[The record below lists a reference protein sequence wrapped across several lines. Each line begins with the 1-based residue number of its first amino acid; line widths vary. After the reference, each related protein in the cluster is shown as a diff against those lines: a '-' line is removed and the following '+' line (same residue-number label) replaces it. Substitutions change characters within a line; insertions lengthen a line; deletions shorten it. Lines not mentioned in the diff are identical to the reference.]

1 MGLDWVTTTYL
12 TFMFIALYLFSFFIL
27 LAIKNRATL
36 FHSPNASRARSVS
49 VIIPVYNE
57 EKSVAGTVEHVFASR
72 YPREK
77 MEAIV
82 VNDGSTDTTEHVVKG
97 LLRKYPRLRLITQ
110 PNAGKA
116 RAINHGIA
124 AAKGELI
131 AVVDSDSFPEP
142 ASLGKLVGYFEDK
155 RIAAVTSFVTVRNRA
170 VNLMTRIQSLEYMI
184 LGWSRKLLDYVDSV
198 YVTNGPLSVYRKK
211 AVLRVGGFDPSSI
224 TEDID
229 ITWNL
234 LYHGY
239 KTGMCLDARASTL
252 VPESFSAWFKQ
263 RTRWGMGGLQA
274 IAKYKAMFFRRG
286 MFGAFVLPFV
296 SLSIIVSI
304 FTFLF
309 SIYLLVKFFAVRT
322 LTVSYSLSTDSAVFT
337 LQELNYYPSVI
348 VYFFVVMLTLSM
360 TYSWYILTTT
370 RYEEHLTTKKLFN
383 LLFYILV
390 YLTLYPLVWFA
401 SIWRYLR
408 RDMRWR

>member
-1 MGLDWVTTTYL
+1 MALDWVTTTYL
-12 TFMFIALYLFSFFIL
+12 AFMFIALYLFSFFIL

-36 FHSPNASRARSVS
+36 FYAPKASSPRSVS

-57 EKSVAGTVEHVFASR
+57 EKSVAGTVKHVFASR

-77 MEAIV
+77 MEVIV
-82 VNDGSTDTTEHVVKG
+82 VNDGSTDSTERVVRG
-97 LLRKYPRLRLITQ
+97 LLRKYSLLRLITQ
-110 PNAGKA
+110 PNGGKA
-116 RAINHGIA
+116 RAINRGIA

-155 RIAAVTSFVTVRNRA
+155 QMAAVTSFVRVRNRS
-170 VNLMTRIQSLEYMI
+170 VNMLARIQSLEYLI

-211 AVLRVGGFDPSSI
+211 AVLRVGGFDPRSI

-234 LYHGY
+234 MYHGY
-239 KTGMCLDARASTL
+239 KTGMCLDARVSTL
-252 VPESFSAWFKQ
+252 APERFRAWFLQ

-274 IAKYKAMFFRRG
+274 IAKYKSMFFRRG

-296 SLSIIVSI
+296 SLSIIISI

-309 SIYLLVKFFAVRT
+309 SVYLIAKFFMVRA

-360 TYSWYILTTT
+360 TYSWYILKTT
-370 RYEEHLTTKKLFN
+370 RYEEQLTTKKLFN